1 MIPDLTPGQVAERLD
16 TDAPPLLLDV
26 REDWEREVA
35 SIPDSTHMPMGTVP
49 GRVEEL
55 PTDRDIVVYCHH
67 GNRSRAVAQWLAQR
81 GISRVANLA
90 GGIDAWSLDVNP
102 DIPRYN

>member
-1 MIPDLTPGQVAERLD
+1 MIQDLTPGQVAERLD

-35 SIPDSTHMPMGTVP
+35 SIPDSVHIPMGAVP
-49 GRVEEL
+49 QRIEEL
-55 PTDRDIVVYCHH
+55 PAERDIVVYCHH
-67 GNRSRAVAQWLAQR
+67 GTRSRAVAQWLAQR
-81 GISRVANLA
+81 GIDRVASLA

-102 DIPRYN
+102 DIPRYH